1 MRRQGKKLA
10 QVARV
15 QARGQLYI
23 AEPGT
28 PDELT
33 EAEVDEALQAFGL
46 VREQDSA
53 EGAPEEKCYLWPC
66 NVPTFNVWQAV
77 QTQWRRAGMV
87 GAKTGL
93 DYEAV
98 IAYMRDVL
106 GIKRKDRAELFA
118 GIKAM
123 EVAAINTW
131 AEQQD

>member
-1 MRRQGKKLA
+1 VRRQGKKLA

-23 AEPGT
+23 PEPGT
-28 PDELT
+28 PDEP
-33 EAEVDEALQAFGL
+33 EAAVDEALAVFGL
-46 VREQDSA
+46 VRDQSDA
-53 EGAPEEKCYLWPC
+53 EDVPEEKCYLWPC
-66 NVPTFNVWQAV
+66 NVPTFNLWKAV

-93 DYEAV
+93 DYDAV

>member
-1 MRRQGKKLA
+1 MRRQGKKLVE
-10 QVARV
+10 VARV

-23 AEPGT
+23 PEPGT

-33 EAEVDEALQAFGL
+33 EAEVDEALRAFGL
-46 VREQDSA
+46 VRDRSEAQGDR
-53 EGAPEEKCYLWPC
+53 GGKCYLWPC
-66 NVPTFNVWQAV
+66 NLPTFNLWQAV
-77 QTQWRRAGMV
+77 QTQWHRAGL
-87 GAKTGL
+87 GGTKTGL
-93 DYEAV
+93 HYEAV